1 MSRYAHQPAL
11 RRTVRDILPSC
22 TLYSISKKKVYSSSA
37 HTLLVLNVPQA
48 RQIEQGGN
56 SIKGIMRVRRWI
68 HGLAL
73 NTEAERL
80 AFKLLAPKIPLLS
93 RGTATVVPM
102 LKHYFECH
110 LVVYETC
117 RETWRNRVPVER
129 Y

>member
-56 SIKGIMRVRRWI
+56 SIKGIMRVQNWI

-80 AFKLLAPKIPLLS
+80 AFKLLAPKIPLIS
-93 RGTATVVPM
+93 RETTTVDPM
-102 LKHYFECH
+102 LKHYFECR

-117 RETWRNRVPVER
+117 RETWRNRVAVEG

>member
-1 MSRYAHQPAL
+1 
-11 RRTVRDILPSC
+11 
-22 TLYSISKKKVYSSSA
+22 
-37 HTLLVLNVPQA
+37 
-48 RQIEQGGN
+48 
-56 SIKGIMRVRRWI
+56 MRVQNWI

-93 RGTATVVPM
+93 RETATVVLM

-117 RETWRNRVPVER
+117 RETWRNRVAVEG